1 MKTQS
6 VLRKH
11 LTTLQNQPFLRA
23 LKILK
28 FRFWPVFCSI
38 FTRIE
43 PESALRL
50 GFRQTFFSRI
60 LESFGAS
67 EKNGVGFRKNL
78 FHAYFSC
85 KSAIARDR
93 DFEEKTAFYEVL
105 RANYSHGSELWLQS
119 VLTTQK
125 YEKTSFQRCAQI

>member
-1 MKTQS
+1 MVRSASSGRISTFDPP
-6 VLRKH
+6 LDAPG
-11 LTTLQNQPFLRA
+11 LQKQPFLWA
-23 LKILK
+23 VKILK
-28 FRFWPVFCSI
+28 FRFWAVFCSI

-85 KSAIARDR
+85 KSVIARDR
-93 DFEEKTAFYEVL
+93 DFEVKSAFYGDL
-105 RANYSHGSELWLQS
+105 GTNFRNGSE
-119 VLTTQK
+119 
-125 YEKTSFQRCAQI
+125 

>member
-1 MKTQS
+1 MKKNIFELS
-6 VLRKH
+6 
-11 LTTLQNQPFLRA
+11 LQKQPFLRA
-23 LKILK
+23 VKILK
-28 FRFWPVFCSI
+28 FRFWAVFCSI

-50 GFRQTFFSRI
+50 GFRQTFFSRM

-67 EKNGVGFRKNL
+67 EKNGVGFRKNF

-93 DFEEKTAFYEVL
+93 DFDVKSAFYGDL
-105 RANYSHGSELWLQS
+105 RANYSNGSEEWPQS
-119 VLTTQK
+119 VLTTSK
-125 YEKTSFQRCAQI
+125 YRQNPFQRCTRL